1 MKKTVCD
8 PGQLP
13 GQMSID
19 DFLMGGVSTVS
30 MEDSQ
35 GTATLYWCDPEKNTE
50 CQKKGCAYLL
60 TRADGGICSATFR
73 REYAREYENGEPMV
87 YEGKL
92 RRKQARRNLEQKRRD
107 F

>member
-13 GQMSID
+13 GQICID
-19 DFLMGGVSTVS
+19 DFP
-30 MEDSQ
+30 EDGSA
-35 GTATLYWCDPEKNTE
+35 ATLYWCDPEKNTE
-50 CQKKGCAYLL
+50 CLKAGCAYLL
-60 TRADGGICSATFR
+60 TRADGGVCSATFR
-73 REYAREYENGEPMV
+73 REFAREYGNGEPMI
-87 YEGKL
+87 YTGKE